1 MLLFTFVYEDN
12 PGESRNNRIEI
23 DEGLFKRIA
32 GDDMTA
38 LDDLYGITERTMYA
52 YTLSLQK
59 SISKLDLM

>member
-32 GDDMTA
+32 GVNAGMF
-38 LDDLYGITERTMYA
+38 LTE
-52 YTLSLQK
+52 SPV
-59 SISKLDLM
+59 